1 MPHYFEMSPMTLRL
15 LVLAIAASCASIA
28 NAENLNEVYAL
39 ARASDPQLQAA
50 EAAAR
55 AADEGIIQ
63 ARSALLP
70 QVSASGGYTSG
81 NSSGSRLEFD
91 RDTSSFVSVA
101 STANSTSKTFG
112 VDLNQTIYDHS
123 NYTRLRA
130 SRASAARVR
139 AQFQSAQQALMIR
152 VAEGYFGVL
161 TAADSVTSTKAQE
174 KAIGRQLE
182 QAQQRFNVGLSAI
195 TDVHEAQARFD
206 SARASTILAQN
217 ALDDAREVVA
227 ELTGKNIVDVDSLVD
242 DIEMKRPEPEDP
254 SLWVDSA
261 MTQSFDLMA
270 AQRSVDA
277 AEAGIEG
284 AKAGHFPTLSAFSR
298 YNKTIDGG
306 TITATNTQ
314 GASVK
319 SPSDRENKGNTLG
332 LNLSIPIFSGFAT
345 SSKVR
350 QAVAD
355 RDAAQDQ
362 FEVQR
367 RAITRQTRNAFR
379 AVLAGISEVE
389 ARKQGQISAQ
399 SALEAT
405 QAGFEVG
412 TRTIVDVLLSQQVLF
427 QAQRD
432 YSQARHNYVLNGLR
446 LKRAAGTLNETDL
459 QAVNAQLKH
468 SGG

>member
-1 MPHYFEMSPMTLRL
+1 MPYYFEMSPMTLRS
-15 LVLAIAASCASIA
+15 LVLAIAASCASTV
-28 NAENLNEVYAL
+28 NAENLNEIYVL

-50 EAAAR
+50 EAASR

-70 QVSASGGYTSG
+70 QVSASADYSKG
-81 NSSGSRLEFD
+81 NSNGSRTSFD
-91 RDTSSFVSVA
+91 VLTRQFVPNQFDSS
-101 STANSTSKTFG
+101 STTKSYGLS
-112 VDLNQTIYDHS
+112 LSQTIYDHA
-123 NYTRLRA
+123 NYTRLAA
-130 SRASAARVR
+130 SRASAKRARL
-139 AQFQSAQQALMIR
+139 QLESAEKALMIR

-161 TAADSVTSTKAQE
+161 TAEDSVTSTKAQE

-227 ELTGKNIVDVDSLVD
+227 ELTGTNIVNVDSLVD
-242 DIEMKRPEPEDP
+242 DIALTRPQPEDP
-254 SLWVDSA
+254 TLWVASA
-261 MTQSFDLMA
+261 MEHSADLLASQS
-270 AQRSVDA
+270 SVDA
-277 AEAGIEG
+277 AEAGIST
-284 AKAGHFPTLSAFSR
+284 AKSGHLPTLSATAG
-298 YNKTIDGG
+298 YDKKKDDGSSKITTSQG
-306 TITATNTQ
+306 T
-314 GASVK
+314 GD
-319 SPSDRENKGNTLG
+319 SPQTSDTTGNSIG
-332 LNLSIPIFSGFAT
+332 LRLNIPIFSGFAT
-345 SSKVR
+345 SSRVR

-446 LKRAAGTLNETDL
+446 LKRAAGTLNEADL